1 MGVGELRPESD
12 AWSRLD
18 RDREE
23 ARVSRIRPKAVTR
36 LTHDFIVS
44 PGSA

>member
-12 AWSRLD
+12 ARSRHD

-23 ARVSRIRPKAVTR
+23 ARVSRISSKAVTR
-36 LTHDFIVS
+36 LTHQFIVS